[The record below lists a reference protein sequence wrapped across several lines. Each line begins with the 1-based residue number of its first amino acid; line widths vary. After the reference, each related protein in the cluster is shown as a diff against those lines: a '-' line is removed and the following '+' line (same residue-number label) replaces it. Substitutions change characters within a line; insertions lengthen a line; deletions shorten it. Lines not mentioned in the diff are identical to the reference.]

1 MTNVLGE
8 VAVTHRDEKSKSRS
22 RKPMWSKASQHPDE
36 TTLFLVT
43 SQDDELGVDRTR
55 DGVTEGK
62 G

>member
-8 VAVTHRDEKSKSRS
+8 VAATHRDEKSKSRS

-36 TTLFLVT
+36 TTLFPVT
-43 SQDDELGVDRTR
+43 SDELGVDRAR